1 MRPENIRN
9 VGLFGHGGSG
19 KTSLAEALLF
29 NAGEINRIGSVDAGN
44 TVMDHEPEEI
54 ERQSSL
60 GLGVA
65 SFDQNGTRVNLID
78 TPGYAD
84 FVGEALAALRAVD
97 LAVFV
102 VSAVDGVEVQ
112 TEILWEAARLEGIP
126 RVVFVNK
133 LDRDRASFS
142 RTLDE
147 LVEAF
152 GKRIAPIQIPVGEEQ
167 NLVGVVR
174 LVSGRAYR
182 YGSGRTEGTRID
194 VPPEVAEVF
203 EETRSALVESVVETD
218 DDLLEAYFEGEEP
231 SADRMVEVIHD
242 GMLAGD
248 IFPVLVGSAGSLVG
262 IDTLAEFVVDFGPDP
277 LERSMPW
284 TRSGELGPD
293 ANAPA
298 VAYTFKTSGDQY
310 VGRVN
315 TFRVFSGSFKPD
327 AVLENPGGDKLKM
340 SSLFSLQG
348 KEHTAL
354 AEVTVGSIGSVAK
367 LDRLRVGDTL
377 RAPGSDVEI
386 APVRVPR
393 PVHEVTV
400 SPRSTQDEDKLSTAL
415 ARIQEEDPT
424 IMVERR
430 AETSETV
437 LSGLGEAHVSVTLA
451 KVARL
456 FGVEVD
462 TGVPRIPYRETIQG
476 RADVEGKH
484 KKQSGGRGQF
494 GVAYVRFE
502 PNQRGEGYEFVDQI
516 KGGSIPRSLI
526 PAVDKGI
533 REALERGILAGYP
546 VIDVRA
552 TVYDG
557 KFHSVDS
564 DELSFRMAGIM
575 AVRAAAPDL
584 RATILEPIAVVTIRV
599 PEDYMGD
606 VIGDINAKRG
616 RVLGMDADGRS
627 RVLKVE
633 VPMAEVQRYS
643 VDLRSM
649 TGGRGSFDIEF
660 ARYEP
665 APPQE
670 VQRVIAAAKAEAE

>member
-29 NAGEINRIGSVDAGN
+29 NAGVINRLGSVDSGN
-44 TVMDHEPEEI
+44 TVMDHDPEEI
-54 ERQSSL
+54 ERQGSL

-65 SFDQNGTRVNLID
+65 SFDHNGTRVNLID

-112 TEILWEAARLEGIP
+112 TEILWDAARQEGIP

-147 LVEAF
+147 LIEAF

-167 NLVGVVR
+167 SLSGVVR

-182 YGSGRTEGTRID
+182 YGSGRTGGTPID
-194 VPPEVAEVF
+194 VPPEVAETI
-203 EETRSALVESVVETD
+203 EETRSALVELVVETD

-231 SADRMVEVIHD
+231 SAEKMVEVIHD
-242 GMLAGD
+242 GMLAGE

-262 IDTLAEFVVDFGPDP
+262 IDTLAEFMVDFGPDP
-277 LERSMPW
+277 LERTVPA
-284 TRSGELGPD
+284 TLNGELAAD
-293 ANAPA
+293 VDAPA

-327 AVLENPGGDKLKM
+327 AVLENPRGDKLKM

-348 KEHTAL
+348 KEHAAL
-354 AEVTVGSIGSVAK
+354 PAVTVGSIGSVAK
-367 LDRLRVGDTL
+367 LDSLRVGDTL
-377 RAPGSDVEI
+377 RTPGCDVEI

-400 SPRSTQDEDKLSTAL
+400 TPRSTQDEDKLSTAL
-415 ARIQEEDPT
+415 ARVQEEDPT

-502 PNQRGEGYEFVDQI
+502 PNQRGQGYEFVDRI

-575 AVRAAAPDL
+575 AVRAAASDL

-606 VIGDINAKRG
+606 VIGDINSKRG

-627 RVLKVE
+627 RVMTVE

-670 VQRVIAAAKAEAE
+670 VQRVVAVAKAEAD

>member
-29 NAGEINRIGSVDAGN
+29 NAGEINRVGSVDAGN

-65 SFDQNGTRVNLID
+65 SFDHNGTRVNLID

-152 GKRIAPIQIPVGEEQ
+152 GKRIAPIQIPIGEEQ
-167 NLVGVVR
+167 SLSGVVR

-182 YGSGRTEGTRID
+182 YESGRTEGTATD
-194 VPPEVAEVF
+194 VPAEVAEAF

-231 SADRMVEVIHD
+231 SAERMVEVIHD

-277 LERSMPW
+277 LERTMPA
-284 TRSGELGPD
+284 TLSGELAPD
-293 ANAPA
+293 ADGPA

-327 AVLENPGGDKLKM
+327 TVLENPGGDKLKM

-348 KEHTAL
+348 KEHTGLPEA
-354 AEVTVGSIGSVAK
+354 TVGSIGSVAK

-377 RAPGSDVEI
+377 RAPGSATEI

-502 PNQRGEGYEFVDQI
+502 PNRRGEGYEFVDQI

-533 REALERGILAGYP
+533 REALERGILAGYR

-627 RVLKVE
+627 RVLNVE

-670 VQRVIAAAKAEAE
+670 VQRVVAATKAAAE

>member
-29 NAGEINRIGSVDAGN
+29 NAGEINRIGSVDDGN

-65 SFDQNGTRVNLID
+65 SFDHNGTRVNLID

-152 GKRIAPIQIPVGEEQ
+152 GKRIAPIQIPVGEEDS
-167 NLVGVVR
+167 LSGVVR

-182 YGSGRTEGTRID
+182 YGSGLTKGNPVDI
-194 VPPEVAEVF
+194 PPEVADAF

-277 LERSMPW
+277 LERTVPA
-284 TRSGELGPD
+284 TRSGELAPD
-293 ANAPA
+293 ADAPA

-315 TFRVFSGSFKPD
+315 TFRVFSGSFRPD
-327 AVLENPGGDKLKM
+327 TVLENPGGDKLKM

-348 KEHTAL
+348 KDHAAL
-354 AEVTVGSIGSVAK
+354 PEVTVGSIGSVAK

-533 REALERGILAGYP
+533 REALARGILAGYP

-575 AVRAAAPDL
+575 AVRAAASDL

-627 RVLKVE
+627 RVLNVE

-670 VQRVIAAAKAEAE
+670 VQRVVAAAKA

>member
-29 NAGEINRIGSVDAGN
+29 NAGKVNRIGSVDAGN

-65 SFDQNGTRVNLID
+65 SFDHNGTRVNLID

-152 GKRIAPIQIPVGEEQ
+152 GKRIAPVQIPIGEEQ
-167 NLVGVVR
+167 SLSGVVR

-182 YGSGRTEGTRID
+182 YGSGRTEGTATD
-194 VPPEVAEVF
+194 VPAEVAEAF

-277 LERSMPW
+277 LERTVPA
-284 TRSGELGPD
+284 TLSGELAPD
-293 ANAPA
+293 VDGPA

-327 AVLENPGGDKLKM
+327 TVLENTAGDKLKM

-348 KEHTAL
+348 KEHAAL
-354 AEVTVGSIGSVAK
+354 PEVTVGSIGSVAK

-377 RAPGSDVEI
+377 RTPGCVTEI

-456 FGVEVD
+456 FGVGVD
-462 TGVPRIPYRETIQG
+462 TDVPRIPYRETIQG

-575 AVRAAAPDL
+575 AVRAAASDL

-670 VQRVIAAAKAEAE
+670 VQRVVAAAKAEAD

>member
-1 MRPENIRN
+1 MRPEKIRN

-29 NAGEINRIGSVDAGN
+29 NAQVINRFGSVESGN

-54 ERQSSL
+54 HRASSL
-60 GLGVA
+60 SLSVA
-65 SFDQNGTRVNLID
+65 SFDHGDVRVTLVD

-84 FVGEALAALRAVD
+84 FVGEALSALRAVD

-112 TEILWEAARLEGIP
+112 TELLWEAARQEGVA
-126 RVVFVNK
+126 RAVFINK
-133 LDRDRASFS
+133 LDRDRASYS
-142 RTLDE
+142 RTLSE
-147 LVEAF
+147 LIEAF
-152 GKRIAPIQIPVGEEQ
+152 GKRIAPIQIPIGEERD
-167 NLVGVVR
+167 LAGVVR
-174 LVSGRAYR
+174 LVSGRAYS
-182 YGSGRTEGTRID
+182 YQPGGTAGELMD
-194 VPPEVAEVF
+194 VPADLSGVV
-203 EETRSALVESVVETD
+203 EEHRSTLVESVVETD

-231 SADRMVEVIHD
+231 SPEQMVEVIHK
-242 GMLAGD
+242 GMVQGE
-248 IFPVLVGSAGSLVG
+248 IFPVLVGSAGALVG
-262 IDTLAEFVVDFGPDP
+262 IDTLSEFIVDFGPNP
-277 LERSMPW
+277 MERALPAVAE
-284 TRSGELGPD
+284 GELSPDPDGPV
-293 ANAPA
+293 

-315 TFRVFSGSFKPD
+315 TFRVFSGSFTPETM
-327 AVLENPGGDKLKM
+327 LETSGGDRVKM
-340 SSLFSLQG
+340 GSLFSLQG
-348 KEHTAL
+348 KEHTPLPRA
-354 AEVTVGSIGSVAK
+354 TVGTIGSVAK
-367 LDRLRVGDTL
+367 VDALGVGDTL
-377 RAPGSDVEI
+377 RGSGVDI
-386 APVRVPR
+386 RIVRVVTPR

-400 SPRSTQDEDKLSTAL
+400 SPRSTHDEDKLSTAL
-415 ARIQEEDPT
+415 ARVGEEDPT

-437 LSGLGEAHVSVTLA
+437 ISGLGEAHVAVTLA
-451 KVARL
+451 KVARR

-462 TGVPRIPYRETIQG
+462 TGIPRIPYRETILG
-476 RADVEGKH
+476 RANVEGKH

-494 GVAYVRFE
+494 GVAYVKFE
-502 PNQRGEGYEFVDQI
+502 PNTRGAGYEFVDQI

-526 PAVDKGI
+526 PAVDRGI
-533 REALERGILAGYP
+533 QEALARGILAGYP

-552 TVYDG
+552 SVYDG

-575 AVRAAAPDL
+575 AVRAAASDL
-584 RATILEPIAVVTIRV
+584 RATILEPIGLLTVRV

-606 VIGDINAKRG
+606 IIGDINSKRG
-616 RVLGMDADGRS
+616 RVLGMDGNGRA
-627 RVLKVE
+627 RVIQAE
-633 VPMAEVQRYS
+633 VPIAEVQRYS
-643 VDLRSM
+643 VDLRSL

-670 VQRVIAAAKAEAE
+670 VQRVVAVTKAGRD

>member
-29 NAGEINRIGSVDAGN
+29 NAGVINRLGSVDSGN
-44 TVMDHEPEEI
+44 TVMDHDPEEI
-54 ERQSSL
+54 ERQGSL

-65 SFDQNGTRVNLID
+65 SFDHNGTRVNLID

-112 TEILWEAARLEGIP
+112 TEILWDAARQEGIP

-142 RTLDE
+142 RTMDE
-147 LVEAF
+147 LIEAF

-167 NLVGVVR
+167 SLSGVVR

-182 YGSGRTEGTRID
+182 YGSGRTEGTPID
-194 VPPEVAEVF
+194 VPPEVAETI
-203 EETRSALVESVVETD
+203 EETRSALVELVVETD
-218 DDLLEAYFEGEEP
+218 DVLLEAYFEGEEP
-231 SADRMVEVIHD
+231 SAEKMVEVIHD
-242 GMLAGD
+242 GMLAGE

-262 IDTLAEFVVDFGPDP
+262 IDTLAEFMVDFGPDP
-277 LERSMPW
+277 LERTVPA
-284 TRSGELGPD
+284 TLNGELAAD
-293 ANAPA
+293 VDAPA

-327 AVLENPGGDKLKM
+327 AVLENPRGDKLKM

-348 KEHTAL
+348 KEHAVL
-354 AEVTVGSIGSVAK
+354 PAVTVGSIGSVAK
-367 LDRLRVGDTL
+367 LDSLRVGDTL
-377 RAPGSDVEI
+377 RTPGCNVEI

-400 SPRSTQDEDKLSTAL
+400 TPRSTQDEDKLSTAL
-415 ARIQEEDPT
+415 ARVQEEDPT

-502 PNQRGEGYEFVDQI
+502 PNQRGQGYEFVDKI

-575 AVRAAAPDL
+575 AVRAAASDL

-606 VIGDINAKRG
+606 VIGDINSKRG

-627 RVLKVE
+627 RVMTVE

-670 VQRVIAAAKAEAE
+670 VQRVVAVAKAEAD

>member
-19 KTSLAEALLF
+19 KTSVAEALLF

-54 ERQSSL
+54 ERHGSL
-60 GLGVA
+60 SIGVA
-65 SFDQNGTRVNLID
+65 SFDHDGTRVNLVD

-112 TEILWEAARLEGIP
+112 TEILWEAARQEGIP
-126 RVVFVNK
+126 RVVFINK

-142 RTLDE
+142 RTMDE

-152 GKRIAPIQIPVGEEQ
+152 GKRIAPIQIPIGEEQ
-167 NLVGVVR
+167 SLSGVVR

-182 YGSGRTEGTRID
+182 YGSGRTEGNPVD
-194 VPPEVAEVF
+194 APPEIADTL

-231 SADRMVEVIHD
+231 SAERMVEVIHD
-242 GMLAGD
+242 GMLEGE

-262 IDTLAEFVVDFGPDP
+262 IDTLAEFMVDFGPNP
-277 LERSMPW
+277 LERTMPA
-284 TRSGELGPD
+284 TLTGELAAD
-293 ANAPA
+293 ADAPA

-327 AVLENPGGDKLKM
+327 TVLENPAGDKLKM

-348 KEHTAL
+348 KDHSGLPVA
-354 AEVTVGSIGSVAK
+354 TVGSIGSVAK

-377 RAPGSDVEI
+377 RAPGCITEI

-415 ARIQEEDPT
+415 ARVQEEDPT

-451 KVARL
+451 KVARR

-502 PNQRGEGYEFVDQI
+502 PNQRGQGYEFVDQI

-533 REALERGILAGYP
+533 REALVRGILAGYP

-575 AVRAAAPDL
+575 AVRAAAANL
-584 RATILEPIAVVTIRV
+584 RATILEPIAVVTVRV

-627 RVLKVE
+627 RVLTAE

-670 VQRVIAAAKAEAE
+670 VQRVAAAAKAEAE

>member
-29 NAGEINRIGSVDAGN
+29 NAGEINRIGSVDDGN

-65 SFDQNGTRVNLID
+65 SFDHNGTRVNLID

-142 RTLDE
+142 RTLGE

-167 NLVGVVR
+167 SLSGVVR

-182 YGSGRTEGTRID
+182 YGSGRTEGTPID
-194 VPPEVAEVF
+194 VPPEVADAF

-248 IFPVLVGSAGSLVG
+248 IFPVLVGSAGALVG
-262 IDTLAEFVVDFGPDP
+262 IDTLAEFVVDFGPHP
-277 LERSMPW
+277 LERTMPA
-284 TRSGELGPD
+284 TRNGDLAPD
-293 ANAPA
+293 SDAPA

-327 AVLENPGGDKLKM
+327 TVLENPGGDKLKM

-348 KEHTAL
+348 KDHAAL
-354 AEVTVGSIGSVAK
+354 PEATVGSIGSVAK

-533 REALERGILAGYP
+533 REALARGILAGYP

-575 AVRAAAPDL
+575 AVRAAASDL

-627 RVLKVE
+627 RVLNVE

-670 VQRVIAAAKAEAE
+670 VQRVVAAAKA

>member
-29 NAGEINRIGSVDAGN
+29 DAGEINRFGSVDAGN

-54 ERQSSL
+54 ERQGSL

-65 SFDQNGTRVNLID
+65 SFDHNGTRVNLID

-112 TEILWEAARLEGIP
+112 TEILWDAARLEGIP

-147 LVEAF
+147 LVAAF

-167 NLVGVVR
+167 SLSGVVR

-182 YGSGRTEGTRID
+182 YESGRTKGSPMD
-194 VPPEVAEVF
+194 VPSEVADTF

-231 SADRMVEVIHD
+231 PADRMVEVIHD

-262 IDTLAEFVVDFGPDP
+262 IDTLAEFMVDFGPDP
-277 LERSMPW
+277 LERTMPA
-284 TRSGELGPD
+284 TASGELAPD
-293 ANAPA
+293 VDAPA

-327 AVLENPGGDKLKM
+327 TVLENPGGDKLKM

-348 KEHTAL
+348 KDHTAL
-354 AEVTVGSIGSVAK
+354 PMATVGSIGSVAK
-367 LDRLRVGDTL
+367 LDNLRVGDTL
-377 RAPGSDVEI
+377 RTPGCEIEI
-386 APVRVPR
+386 APVQVPR

-424 IMVERR
+424 IKVERR

-502 PNQRGEGYEFVDQI
+502 PNQRGHGYEFVDQI

-575 AVRAAAPDL
+575 AVRAAASDL

-670 VQRVIAAAKAEAE
+670 VQRVVAVARAEAD

>member
-29 NAGEINRIGSVDAGN
+29 NAGVINRLGSVDSGN
-44 TVMDHEPEEI
+44 TVMDHDPEEI
-54 ERQSSL
+54 ERQGSL

-65 SFDQNGTRVNLID
+65 SFDHNGTRVNLID

-112 TEILWEAARLEGIP
+112 TEILWDAARQEGIP

-147 LVEAF
+147 LIEAF

-167 NLVGVVR
+167 SLSGVVR

-182 YGSGRTEGTRID
+182 YGSGRTGGTPID
-194 VPPEVAEVF
+194 VPPEVAETI
-203 EETRSALVESVVETD
+203 EETRSALVELVVETD
-218 DDLLEAYFEGEEP
+218 DVLLEAYFEGEEP
-231 SADRMVEVIHD
+231 SAEKMVEVIHD
-242 GMLAGD
+242 GMLAGE

-262 IDTLAEFVVDFGPDP
+262 IDTLAEFMVDFGPDP
-277 LERSMPW
+277 LERTAPA
-284 TRSGELGPD
+284 TLNGDLAAD
-293 ANAPA
+293 VDAPA

-315 TFRVFSGSFKPD
+315 TFRVFSGSFMPD
-327 AVLENPGGDKLKM
+327 AVLENPRGDKLKM

-348 KEHTAL
+348 KEHAAL
-354 AEVTVGSIGSVAK
+354 PAVTVGSIGSVAK
-367 LDRLRVGDTL
+367 LDSLRVGDTL
-377 RAPGSDVEI
+377 RTPGCNVEI

-400 SPRSTQDEDKLSTAL
+400 TPRSTQDEDKLSTAL
-415 ARIQEEDPT
+415 ARVQEEDPT

-502 PNQRGEGYEFVDQI
+502 PNQRGQGYEFVDKI

-575 AVRAAAPDL
+575 AVRAAASDL

-606 VIGDINAKRG
+606 VIGDINSKRG

-627 RVLKVE
+627 RVMTVE

-670 VQRVIAAAKAEAE
+670 VQRVVAVAKSEAE

>member
-29 NAGEINRIGSVDAGN
+29 NAGVINRLGSVDSGN
-44 TVMDHEPEEI
+44 TVMDHDPEEI
-54 ERQSSL
+54 ERQGSL

-65 SFDQNGTRVNLID
+65 SFDHNGTRVNLID

-112 TEILWEAARLEGIP
+112 TEILWDAARREGIP

-147 LVEAF
+147 LIEAF

-167 NLVGVVR
+167 SLSGVVR

-182 YGSGRTEGTRID
+182 YGSGRTGGTPID
-194 VPPEVAEVF
+194 VPPEVAETI
-203 EETRSALVESVVETD
+203 EETRSALVELVVETD

-231 SADRMVEVIHD
+231 SAEKMVEVIHD
-242 GMLAGD
+242 GMLARE

-262 IDTLAEFVVDFGPDP
+262 IDTLAEFMVDFGPDP
-277 LERSMPW
+277 LERRVPA
-284 TRSGELGPD
+284 TLNGELAAD
-293 ANAPA
+293 VDAPA

-327 AVLENPGGDKLKM
+327 AVLENPRGDKLKM

-348 KEHTAL
+348 KEHAAL
-354 AEVTVGSIGSVAK
+354 PAATVGSIGSVAK
-367 LDRLRVGDTL
+367 LDSLRVGDTL
-377 RAPGSDVEI
+377 RTPGCDVEI

-400 SPRSTQDEDKLSTAL
+400 MPRSTQDEDKLSTAL
-415 ARIQEEDPT
+415 ARVQEEDPT

-502 PNQRGEGYEFVDQI
+502 PNQRGQGYEFVDKI

-575 AVRAAAPDL
+575 AVRAAASDL

-606 VIGDINAKRG
+606 VIGDINSKRG

-627 RVLKVE
+627 RVMTVE

-670 VQRVIAAAKAEAE
+670 VQRVVAVAKAEAD